1 VDYNDILLPNYLKE
15 ALYNHSVDNG
25 YMLFHRFLLDGR
37 KSVKDKGGNEK
48 SNSSYLKNFS
58 ITKEISNAMKSSN
71 NIYISTDEI
80 DNLVGKLP
88 GMDYNSFD
96 MSVENS
102 IVLGLGQQ
110 TVSETSMLIH
120 SIYGV
125 PYIPGQAFK
134 GLVRNYCVVEF
145 FESDEQKAMSDDIFK
160 TIFGRKEIDQINTEH
175 KGSVVFHDV
184 FIVNDNF
191 ELSLDI
197 ANCHYPGY
205 YQSDK
210 KITDSESPIPI
221 KFNVI
226 KNAVFH
232 FAYSIRKKDSD
243 KLEVFG
249 EKYHQPF
256 AEIVKKALKYYGLGA
271 KTAIG
276 YGKFMEDEDNF
287 ASKNQTSKDKIR

>member
-1 VDYNDILLPNYLKE
+1 MNYNDILLPNYLKE

-25 YMLFHRFLLDGR
+25 YMLFHRFLDGR
-37 KSVKDKGGNEK
+37 KSVKDKRGNEK
-48 SNSSYLKNFS
+48 SNSLYLKNFS

-134 GLVRNYCVVEF
+134 GSVRNYCVVEF

-197 ANCHYPGY
+197 TNCHYPGY
-205 YQSDK
+205 YQSGM
-210 KITDSESPIPI
+210 KITDSESPNPI

-243 KLEVFG
+243 NIELLEK
-249 EKYHQPF
+249 KYHQSLD
-256 AEIVKKALKYYGLGA
+256 EMVKNALKYYGLGA
-271 KTAIG
+271 KTAVG
-276 YGKFMEDEDNF
+276 YGKLLEKEDGF
-287 ASKNQTSKDKIR
+287 VAKDKKA